1 MKNLASLALLISVLL
16 CLLTVAGCQPESAKP
31 EALLQK
37 WQVVSMRRPN
47 SASQQYPVKPYI
59 LQFKKDKSLTFKLD
73 VNNCDGAYTVSQ
85 PGQIK
90 IERMAYTE
98 ICCDSDIAQELASLL
113 HHVSTYQIQEDILT
127 LKGLGELKLKQIE

>member
-1 MKNLASLALLISVLL
+1 MKNSGSISLLILVLFS
-16 CLLTVAGCQPESAKP
+16 LLVIEACQKETEKP

-90 IERMAYTE
+90 IERLAYTE

-113 HHVSTYQIQEDILT
+113 HHVNTYQIQADILT
-127 LKGLGELKLKQIE
+127 LNGLGELKLKRIK